1 MLGWVIQGG
10 RGHRGR
16 DGYAGGMELDRVLTV
31 EYVVLRSVGRYEVV
45 PSPYQNNNHND

>member
-1 MLGWVIQGG
+1 MLGWVIQGAGGIGGG
-10 RGHRGR
+10 RGML
-16 DGYAGGMELDRVLTV
+16 GGMDRVLTV